1 MQQGNASMDSSNVRA
16 SIVATTCALLALA
29 SAQAMSAKPSGG
41 GTTDPCAKPG
51 LVFPAFTYR
60 QLSGKEQQI
69 YVADADGK
77 CSRLV
82 YKSSNNA
89 GSLGAGSFSYPV
101 GGSGNVGRFVWPD
114 GNAIWAIDFTVTGTS
129 IEPLGQKFIVYEGLL
144 NALDLSRD
152 GNTLYVSGYSGN
164 LPAIKAVTIDSAAT
178 SNLYVGTIDGS
189 FFFTVEAGEDAV
201 YADLSLPANT
211 GHQLMRVKLACTGS
225 CVSVI
230 AANAAPVYP
239 AASQLS
245 SIVAYSDYLA
255 GSNNCWQLKYL
266 DVSTDPPTQVLDG
279 GQPRYGTRSSWY
291 GNTVLTNGRKPP
303 DGSGRCAD
311 TGMVTRVDP
320 STGAE
325 TPLVRGYD
333 PDGR

>member
-1 MQQGNASMDSSNVRA
+1 MNRLTVLATSVS
-16 SIVATTCALLALA
+16 SIVATLALA
-29 SAQAMSAKPSGG
+29 STAVVAAKPAGG
-41 GTTDPCAKPG
+41 GTTDPCATSG
-51 LVFPAFTYR
+51 LEFPAFMYR

-69 YVADADGK
+69 YVADATGK

-82 YKSSNNA
+82 YRSSNNA
-89 GSLGAGSFSYPV
+89 GSFGAAAFSYPV
-101 GGSGNVGRFVWPD
+101 AGTATKNVGRVVWPD
-114 GNAIWAIDFTVTGTS
+114 GNAIWAIDFIVAGTS
-129 IEPLGQKFIVYEGLL
+129 IEVLPKRKVFDGLL
-144 NALDLSRD
+144 NALDLSKD
-152 GNTLYVSGYSGN
+152 GSTLYVSGYSDD
-164 LPAIKAVTIDSAAT
+164 LPAIKAVTIASNAT
-178 SNLYVGTIDGS
+178 SDLYVGANTGS
-189 FFFTVEAGEDAV
+189 FFFTVEAGDNAV
-201 YADLSLPANT
+201 YADLSLPPNT
-211 GHQLMRVKLACTGS
+211 GGHQLLRIDLPPCVES
-225 CVSVI
+225 CADVI

-239 AASQLS
+239 AANSAR

-266 DVSTDPPTQVLDG
+266 DVSDAAPTQVFEG

-291 GNTVLTNGRKPP
+291 GDMVLTNGRKSP

-311 TGMVTRVDP
+311 TGMVTKVDP

>member
-1 MQQGNASMDSSNVRA
+1 MNSRTLIAMF
-16 SIVATTCALLALA
+16 VATFSATLALA
-29 SAQAMSAKPSGG
+29 NTAAMAAKPGGG
-41 GTTDPCAKPG
+41 GTTDFCATSG
-51 LVFPAFTYR
+51 LDFPAFTYR

-82 YKSSNNA
+82 YKSSSNA
-89 GSLGAGSFSYPV
+89 GSFGAAAFSYPV
-101 GGSGNVGRFVWPD
+101 AGTTNNVGRVVWPD
-114 GNAIWAIDFTVTGTS
+114 GNAIWAINFTVTGTS
-129 IEPLGQKFIVYEGLL
+129 IQVGPKFKVYEGLL

-152 GNTLYVSGYSGN
+152 GSTLYVSGYSGSF
-164 LPAIKAVTIDSAAT
+164 PAIKAVTIAT
-178 SNLYVGTIDGS
+178 SSTSDLYVGAIEGS
-189 FFFTVEAGEDAV
+189 FFFTVEASDDAV

-211 GHQLMRVKLACTGS
+211 GHELLRVDLP
-225 CVSVI
+225 CVEPCAEVL
-230 AANAAPVYP
+230 AANMAPVYP
-239 AASQLS
+239 AVNSTG
-245 SIVAYSDYLA
+245 SIVAYSDYLV

-266 DVSTDPPTQVLDG
+266 DVSGVTPTQVFAG

-291 GNTVLTNGRKPP
+291 GNKVLTNGRKSP

-311 TGMVTRVDP
+311 TGMVTQVDP

-325 TPLVRGYD
+325 TPLLRGYD

>member
-1 MQQGNASMDSSNVRA
+1 MNSRTLFAMFVAIASV
-16 SIVATTCALLALA
+16 TLALA
-29 SAQAMSAKPSGG
+29 NTAAMAAKPGG
-41 GTTDPCAKPG
+41 GGATDPCATSG
-51 LVFPAFTYR
+51 LEFPAFTYR
-60 QLSGKEQQI
+60 VLSGKEQQI
-69 YVADADGK
+69 YVADAAGK

-89 GSLGAGSFSYPV
+89 GSFGAGAFSYPV
-101 GGSGNVGRFVWPD
+101 AGTNNVGRVAWPD
-114 GNAIWAIDFTVTGTS
+114 GNAIWAINFTVNGTS
-129 IEPLGQKFIVYEGLL
+129 IQVGPKFKIYDGLL

-152 GNTLYVSGYSGN
+152 GSTLYVSGYSGN
-164 LPAIKAVTIDSAAT
+164 LPAIKAVTIAT
-178 SNLYVGTIDGS
+178 NLTSELYVGAIDGS
-189 FFFTVEAGEDAV
+189 FFFTIEASDDAV

-211 GHQLMRVKLACTGS
+211 GHQLLRLDLPCVGS
-225 CVSVI
+225 CADVI
-230 AANAAPVYP
+230 AANTAPVYP
-239 AASQLS
+239 AASS
-245 SIVAYSDYLA
+245 TGSIVAYSDYLV

-266 DVSTDPPTQVLDG
+266 NLSGDTPTQVFDG

-291 GNTVLTNGRKPP
+291 RDKVLTNGRNSP

-311 TGMVTRVDP
+311 TGMVTQVDP

>member
-1 MQQGNASMDSSNVRA
+1 MNRHTVLAT
-16 SIVATTCALLALA
+16 IVPAIAATLALT
-29 SAQAMSAKPSGG
+29 SAAAMAAKPGG
-41 GTTDPCAKPG
+41 GGSTDPCATSG
-51 LVFPAFTYR
+51 LDFPAFTYR

-69 YVADADGK
+69 YVADATGK

-89 GSLGAGSFSYPV
+89 GSFGAGAFSYPV
-101 GGSGNVGRFVWPD
+101 DGTHNVGRVVWPD
-114 GNAIWAIDFTVTGTS
+114 GNAIWAINFTVTGSS
-129 IEPLGQKFIVYEGLL
+129 IQVDPKFKIYDGSL
-144 NALDLSRD
+144 NSLDLSRD
-152 GNTLYVSGYSGN
+152 GGTLYVSGYSGSH
-164 LPAIKAVTIDSAAT
+164 PAIKAVIIAT
-178 SNLYVGTIDGS
+178 NSTSDLYVGAIVGS
-189 FFFTVEAGEDAV
+189 FFYTVEASDNAV

-211 GHQLMRVKLACTGS
+211 GHELMRIDLRCTES
-225 CVSVI
+225 CARVI

-239 AASQLS
+239 AASYTS
-245 SIVAYSDYLA
+245 SIVAYSDYWV

-266 DVSTDPPTQVLDG
+266 DVSSITPTQVFAG

-291 GNTVLTNGRKPP
+291 GDTVLTNGRKSP

-311 TGMVTRVDP
+311 TGMVTQVNP